1 MAEPQALA
9 GETAKSRSALKS
21 NSTMVIDNR
30 KPAPGAKDFDATVGE
45 WVAPEDH
52 SRNEKKK
59 PLDPTLTDLLVRDLA
74 SGQVR
79 RLRAGGRRAT
89 FGGGANPYDTPTLGG

>member
-1 MAEPQALA
+1 MAP
-9 GETAKSRSALKS
+9 KKPD
-21 NSTMVIDNR
+21 STMVIDDR
-30 KPAPGAKDFDATVGE
+30 KAAPDAKDFDAQTGK
-45 WVAPEDH
+45 WVAPTPE
-52 SRNEKKK
+52 K

-89 FGGGANPYDTPTLGG
+89 FGGGQNPYDTPTLGG